1 MLNYKSVRSS
11 EPQIRSNPA
20 LRHISDSSGFQKRI
34 STLLEPTPPPFPTF
48 QILKEG
54 SQTTLEQHQY
64 YGWIRPAH
72 LRSNWIILADGMPL
86 ILMDPRNTTKLF
98 SLRIPFDK
106 RQIQQKGIVVLEGA
120 WDAQDHILWI
130 WDVLLWEKALVW
142 NTMTYSTRWGILK
155 MIASQILD
163 CGHPMSDAEVCLPTW
178 ESLQDIRSR
187 QEIDSALSIE
197 FQPEKAGLRRH
208 TFLVKNEN
216 IKFKPTSHHER
227 KMVSLEPVKSVQKPT
242 TSKSSDRI
250 ERMMDITSS
259 SQENER
265 IKESMV
271 SQSLNTSTPTPASVP
286 IVSKS
291 QQPTSSELDKTI
303 QVAYLR
309 SDPYSKL
316 PDTYRLTTIDTKDLG
331 LAAIRSLELSKR
343 LRTLFQTTESI
354 LVDIQWFEPFHKFE
368 VKKVHS

>member
-20 LRHISDSSGFQKRI
+20 LRHIGESSGFQKRI

-48 QILKEG
+48 QIAKES
-54 SQTTLEQHQY
+54 SQTAIEQHQY

-72 LRSNWIILADGMPL
+72 LRSNWIILADGMPM
-86 ILMDPRNTTKLF
+86 ILMDPRNTSKLF
-98 SLRIPFDK
+98 SLRVPFDK
-106 RQIQQKGIVVLEGA
+106 KEIQHKGIAVLEGS

-130 WDVLLWEKALVW
+130 WDVLVWEKQCIW
-142 NTMTYSTRWGILK
+142 NTTSYSNRWSILK
-155 MIASQILD
+155 TIASQVLD

-178 ESLQDIRSR
+178 ESLQEIQSR
-187 QEIDSALSIE
+187 QDIDSALSIE

-208 TFLVKNEN
+208 TFLIKNEN
-216 IKFKPTSHHER
+216 VKFKPTSHHER
-227 KMVSLEPVKSVQKPT
+227 KMVSLEQPKSIPNGINSRKSENVELANNSSNT
-242 TSKSSDRI
+242 ISKEKELDKENVETQNTPIASKI
-250 ERMMDITSS
+250 QQSS
-259 SQENER
+259 SE
-265 IKESMV
+265 I
-271 SQSLNTSTPTPASVP
+271 
-286 IVSKS
+286 
-291 QQPTSSELDKTI
+291 DKTI

-309 SDPYSKL
+309 RDPYSKL
-316 PDTYRLTTIDTKDLG
+316 PDTYRLTTIEGTDLG

>member
-20 LRHISDSSGFQKRI
+20 LRHIGESSGFQKRI

-48 QILKEG
+48 QIAKEN
-54 SQTTLEQHQY
+54 SQSTIEQHQY

-72 LRSNWIILADGMPL
+72 LRSNWIILADGMPM
-86 ILMDPRNTTKLF
+86 ILMDPRNTSKLF
-98 SLRIPFDK
+98 SLRVPFDK
-106 RQIQQKGIVVLEGA
+106 KEIQHKGIAVLEGS

-130 WDVLLWEKALVW
+130 WDVLIWEKQCIW
-142 NTMTYSTRWGILK
+142 NTISYSNRWSILK
-155 MIASQILD
+155 TIASQVLD
-163 CGHPMSDAEVCLPTW
+163 CGHPMSDAEVQLPHW
-178 ESLQDIRSR
+178 QSLQDIQSK
-187 QEIDSALSIE
+187 QDIDSALSIE

-216 IKFKPTSHHER
+216 VKFRPTTHHER
-227 KMVSLEPVKSVQKPT
+227 KMVSLETPKSIPKMDSPEQVKLTQPMEVQRSIPFEKEEKEKEYTNT
-242 TSKSSDRI
+242 TTASKI
-250 ERMMDITSS
+250 
-259 SQENER
+259 
-265 IKESMV
+265 
-271 SQSLNTSTPTPASVP
+271 
-286 IVSKS
+286 
-291 QQPTSSELDKTI
+291 QQNSSEIDKTI

-309 SDPYSKL
+309 RDPYSKL
-316 PDTYRLTTIDTKDLG
+316 PDTYRLSTIDEKDLG

-343 LRTLFQTTESI
+343 LRLLFQTTDSI

>member
-20 LRHISDSSGFQKRI
+20 LRHVSESSGFQKRL

-72 LRSNWIILADGMPL
+72 LRSNWILLADGMPM

-98 SLRIPFDK
+98 SLRVPFDK
-106 RQIQQKGIVVLEGA
+106 RQIQHKGLVVLEGA

-130 WDVLLWEKALVW
+130 WDVLVWEKEVIW
-142 NTMTYSTRWGILK
+142 NTMSYSNRWGVLK
-155 MIASQILD
+155 TIASQIID

-178 ESLQDIRSR
+178 ESLQDIQSK
-187 QEIDSALSIE
+187 QEIDSALTIE

-216 IKFKPTSHHER
+216 IKFKPTTHHER
-227 KMVSLEPVKSVQKPT
+227 KMVSLEQPISFSKKNAPSPSVVLSVQPIQPLPEEPQVQTPLEKESHGIMP
-242 TSKSSDRI
+242 SKSSS
-250 ERMMDITSS
+250 E
-259 SQENER
+259 
-265 IKESMV
+265 KG
-271 SQSLNTSTPTPASVP
+271 
-286 IVSKS
+286 SK
-291 QQPTSSELDKTI
+291 SSELDKTL

-309 SDPYSKL
+309 RDTYSKL
-316 PDTYRLTTIDTKDLG
+316 PDTYRLTTIEGSDMG
-331 LAAIRSLELSKR
+331 LSAIRSLELSKR
-343 LRTLFQTTESI
+343 LRLLFQTTDSI
-354 LVDIQWFEPFHKFE
+354 LVDVQWFEPFHKFE